1 MAEGALG
8 KLKAAQGLASAGVS
22 PAMMLKL
29 STEPA
34 IAVAKAWA
42 RVTPWGAAG
51 AMFAEILQK
60 RADGRRDAKII
71 RDSRDEAI
79 RDIAA
84 KMWGIQIEV
93 KEMEKK

>member
-1 MAEGALG
+1 MAEGALA

-42 RVTPWGAAG
+42 KVTPWGAAG
-51 AMFAEILQK
+51 GMFSDILKK

-93 KEMEKK
+93 KEVEKK